1 MCDEEPDYERVKR
14 DLERAKAAWGAGVG
28 RRNRIH
34 VYLQTVFDIGQ
45 SWKSEGKGIRY
56 QSLMRKIANVDI
68 GKRELGRFR
77 VIVYCSSDPKTQ
89 SDFRVRNKWVQWLEL
104 GSEEMKEGQ
113 TFEQFVKQRGGSL
126 SNAPFRE

>member
-1 MCDEEPDYERVKR
+1 MSDEEADYERVQR

-28 RRNRIH
+28 RRNRIRI
-34 VYLQTVFDIGQ
+34 YLQTVFDIGQ
-45 SWKSEGKGIRY
+45 SWKRDGKRIQY
-56 QSLMRKIANVDI
+56 QWLMLRIANVDI

>member
-1 MCDEEPDYERVKR
+1 MSDEEPDYERVKG
-14 DLERAKAAWGAGVG
+14 DLEKAKAAWGAGVG
-28 RRNRIH
+28 RRNRIY

-45 SWKSEGKGIRY
+45 SWEREDKGIRY
-56 QSLMRKIANVDI
+56 QLLMRKISNVDI

>member
-1 MCDEEPDYERVKR
+1 MWDEEPDYERVKR

-56 QSLMRKIANVDI
+56 QSLMRKIANIDI
-68 GKRELGRFR
+68 GKRERGRFR
-77 VIVYCSSDPKTQ
+77 EIMYCSSDPKTE

-104 GSEEMKEGQ
+104 ASEEIEEGQ
-113 TFEQFVKQRGGSL
+113 TFEQFVKRRGGNL
-126 SNAPFRE
+126 SDAPFRE